1 MWVYFNDNGQV
12 ITSIPHGE
20 NIKQGGSFNVYVA
33 FNKSYF
39 QNLIGKESI
48 LYTSEELIN
57 WINANIG
64 ATFTFEDYADQ
75 YPFAELKKFEKIKD
89 NESVCML
96 KDGESYVVFHYK
108 GLPNE
113 TELYGDFTLVFRLA
127 NVTRETNSSN
137 KNWEEVRSSVIE
149 HEVYIQGPINV
160 YIEATYG
167 YKPIS
172 TNVSKEQIDIL
183 LDTLKDYVNN
193 QKIFVRYSEYE
204 NGANMWEID
213 NNQEFFGLYVGQIA
227 SRNPAD
233 YKWIRRT
240 GVSHDISAIVKF
252 VLDEFGILIVTDSKG
267 NIVPYF
273 NEGVATIN
281 NSHYAD
287 GIIY

>member
-64 ATFTFEDYADQ
+64 ATFTFGDYADQ
-75 YPFAELKKFEKIKD
+75 YPFAELKKFEKIRE

-183 LDTLKDYVNN
+183 LDVIKEHAFN

-204 NGANMWEID
+204 NGAEMVEYENE
-213 NNQEFFGLYVGQIA
+213 QEYFGLYVGLEP
-227 SRNPAD
+227 SSKPED
-233 YKWIRRT
+233 YVWIKRAGANIGEVLNFLLNED
-240 GVSHDISAIVKF
+240 GV
-252 VLDEFGILIVTDSKG
+252 LIITNKSGAVIPSYNKE
-267 NIVPYF
+267 N
-273 NEGVATIN
+273 
-281 NSHYAD
+281 
-287 GIIY
+287 GIISIDNASFIGGVIF

>member
-1 MWVYFNDNGQV
+1 MWIYFNDNGQV

-20 NIKQGGSFNVYVA
+20 TIKQGGSFNVYVA

-39 QNLIGKESI
+39 QNLIGKEAL

-64 ATFTFEDYADQ
+64 ATFTFEDFADQ

-89 NESVCML
+89 NESICML

-127 NVTRETNSSN
+127 NVTRNSAN
-137 KNWEEVRSSVIE
+137 EVIE
-149 HEVYIQGPINV
+149 HEVYIQGPINIYV
-160 YIEATYG
+160 EATYG

-183 LDTLKDYVNN
+183 LDALKDYVNN
-193 QKIFVRYSEYE
+193 QKIFVRYSDYE
-204 NGANMWEID
+204 NGSEMWDID
-213 NNQEFFGLYVGQIA
+213 NDQEYFGLYVGQIA
-227 SRNPAD
+227 SSKPED
-233 YKWIRRT
+233 YVWIKRA
-240 GVSHDISAIVKF
+240 GANISE
-252 VLDEFGILIVTDSKG
+252 VLSFLLSEDGILIITNKKG
-267 NIVPYF
+267 AVVPSF
-273 NEGVATIN
+273 NEGIVSID